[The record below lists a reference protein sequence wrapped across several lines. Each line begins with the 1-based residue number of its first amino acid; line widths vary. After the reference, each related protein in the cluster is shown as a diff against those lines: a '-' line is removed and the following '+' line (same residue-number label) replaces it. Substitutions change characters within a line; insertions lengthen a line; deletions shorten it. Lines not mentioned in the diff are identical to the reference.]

1 MPARPTGIKF
11 RYEANVDAA
20 TMVERIQSLNRD
32 KKPKQNL
39 PYVGIEIE
47 FFSEYSKQTI
57 YEITARYSLHR
68 ICKFKSDSSIDEFP
82 EGRTPIEI
90 VCLLPQKY
98 WKRYLKVIIHCLK
111 RCKAEVN
118 NTCGIHVHLD
128 HRMCTGRNP
137 AATYLSLQ
145 RMQNFLF
152 SLTKPSANRRNNRY
166 CPYEN
171 EVNFYRK
178 FTSTNRYSAIN
189 TDALRKF
196 ETIEV
201 RLFHSTIDLD
211 EIQTYINCLLF
222 GVKRCDSAISKH
234 NENVAWEWKLQT
246 MLDDAGLPSSAKE
259 ELRKKFAIVDH
270 PPVGE

>member
-11 RYEANVDAA
+11 RYESNVDAT
-20 TMVERIQSLNRD
+20 TMAERIQSLNRD

-47 FFSEYSKQTI
+47 FFSEYSRQTI

-68 ICKFKSDSSIDEFP
+68 ICRFKSDSSIDEFP

-128 HRMCTGRNP
+128 HRVCTGRNP

-189 TDALRKF
+189 TEALRKF